1 MVISVRLALI
11 RPNAFVTIGSSPSWV
26 LLMQKPSAQPGR
38 EAQAPIETG
47 AAEPFPDAPSAVV
60 EPGTSVRSV
69 LELVGLVIAPTALLT
84 ALAFYFGWTL
94 TNARARYFGIDPSTL
109 DYSTQDYLLR
119 STDALYVP
127 LGAIALVALVALAVH
142 ALVCARLRD
151 PETRRA
157 PWPASWAI
165 AAAGCLVL
173 GVGIAAVFW
182 SLPFRT
188 HYLVPPL
195 APGLGAALLG
205 YGVYLARGRLAPV
218 AVALLASLVVLSA
231 FWTASR
237 YADALGRGR
246 AEELARSLS
255 RQPSVIV
262 YSKEPL
268 GLRPPV
274 ITTALDLGNSGYAF
288 RYEELRLLVRSAGKY
303 FLVPD
308 KWEQEHGVAIVLPD
322 TDKFR
327 FEFRPGDPG

>member
-1 MVISVRLALI
+1 
-11 RPNAFVTIGSSPSWV
+11 
-26 LLMQKPSAQPGR
+26 MQKPSEQRGR
-38 EAQAPIETG
+38 VA
-47 AAEPFPDAPSAVV
+47 DATVEIGSV
-60 EPGTSVRSV
+60 EPVTDALPGAVRQGASVRSV
-69 LELVGLVIAPTALLT
+69 LEVIGLVIAPTALVT
-84 ALAFYFGWTL
+84 AFAFFFGWTL
-94 TNARARYFGIDPSTL
+94 TNARTLYFGIDPSTL
-109 DYSTQDYLLR
+109 DFSTRDYLLR

-127 LGAIALVALVALAVH
+127 LGAVVLVALAALAIH
-142 ALVCARLRD
+142 ALVRAWLRD
-151 PETRRA
+151 SETRRA

-165 AAAGCLVL
+165 AAAGGLFL

-188 HYLVPPL
+188 YYLIPPL
-195 APGLGAALLG
+195 APGLGAALIA

-218 AVALLASLVVLSA
+218 AFTLLASLVILSA

-246 AEELARSLS
+246 GEELARSLS
-255 RQPSVIV
+255 GRPGVIV

-274 ITTALDLGNSGYAF
+274 TTTPLDLENSGYSF
-288 RYEELRLLVRSAGKY
+288 RYEGLRLLVRSGGKY

-308 KWEQEHGVAIVLPD
+308 EWEPEDGIAIVLPD

-327 FEFRPGDPG
+327 FEFSPGGSGG